1 MRARWEK
8 LCWNIPF
15 NGLAIRAGAITTD
28 RILADPGLREAARR
42 LMEEV
47 IAVGNAD
54 LASGSEPARID
65 GDAVISRMFEL
76 TATMGAYKPSTMT
89 DFVEGKPMEIEAI
102 FGEPLKRA
110 QLLGVDT
117 PQLVLLTSQLRTLNR
132 WMNK

>member
-15 NGLAIRAGAITTD
+15 NGLAIGAGAITTD
-28 RILADPGLREAARR
+28 RILADPGLRETARR

-110 QLLGVDT
+110 QLLGVNT